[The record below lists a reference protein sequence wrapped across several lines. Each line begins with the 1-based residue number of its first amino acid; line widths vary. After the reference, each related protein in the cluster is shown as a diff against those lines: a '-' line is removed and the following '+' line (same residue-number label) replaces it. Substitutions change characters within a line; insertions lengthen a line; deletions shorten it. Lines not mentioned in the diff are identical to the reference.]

1 MSYKWGK
8 EIVNFK
14 KQEWL
19 QIQLIYMKINWEI
32 FMNIIHKDQH
42 SGMVLKLL
50 ILILWKISKV
60 ILYRYNMIL
69 LKLKKIQ

>member
-32 FMNIIHKDQH
+32 FMNIIHKDRH
-42 SGMVLKLL
+42 SEMVLKLL
-50 ILILWKISKV
+50 ILILWKINKV
-60 ILYRYNMIL
+60 MLYRYNMIL
-69 LKLKKIQ
+69 SKLKKIQ

>member
-1 MSYKWGK
+1 MSYKWEK
-8 EIVNFK
+8 VIVNFK

-42 SGMVLKLL
+42 SEMVLKLL

-69 LKLKKIQ
+69 SKLKKIQ

>member
-1 MSYKWGK
+1 
-8 EIVNFK
+8 
-14 KQEWL
+14 
-19 QIQLIYMKINWEI
+19 MKINWEI

-42 SGMVLKLL
+42 SEMVLKLL

>member
-1 MSYKWGK
+1 MSYKWEK
-8 EIVNFK
+8 VIVNFK

-42 SGMVLKLL
+42 SEMVLKLL